1 MAVDRVTQQ
10 LSPVFVYDGD
20 CSFCSSCAR
29 FIERRIP
36 TRASVV
42 PWQFAD
48 LGALGLTVDECET
61 AVQWVDPAGGVTAA
75 GPDGIAALLRDA
87 GKGWWLIGSVLRLKP
102 VRTVA
107 WPAYRWVANHRHL
120 LPGGT
125 AACSLP
131 QRERDR
137 LAGK

>member
-1 MAVDRVTQQ
+1 METVECPT
-10 LSPVFVYDGD
+10 FVYDGD
-20 CSFCSSCAR
+20 CAFCSSCAT

-36 TRASVV
+36 TRATVV

-48 LGALGLTVDECET
+48 LDALGLSREQVEK
-61 AVQWVDPAGGVTAA
+61 AVQWIGTDGTVSS
-75 GPDGIAALLRDA
+75 GPDAIALLLRDA
-87 GKGWWLIGSVLRLKP
+87 GRLWQVPGTALRLAP
-102 VRTVA
+102 IRLAA

-131 QRERDR
+131 QAQRDLLHGSR
-137 LAGK
+137 AAE